1 MKKLNYNCAI
11 NQTGY
16 GLASL
21 NILKELNKLC
31 DITLFPIGNCSMD
44 TEEDHNL
51 VKKLA
56 NINKSFMGNAPC
68 FKLWHQFDLAN
79 RIGNGKYFTYS
90 FFELDTL
97 SDIDKMHLNC
107 SDEILVPC
115 NWAKEVLQN
124 NDINKK
130 IHVAPPGVDRKIFDD
145 TLYNVDE
152 TDNYVF
158 QTIGKW
164 EVRKSHDILLSIFQ
178 KAFPTETDVE
188 LIILAAEHT
197 SSYTG
202 QEELEKWK
210 TMYSQ
215 DMRVKVIPG
224 VALHSD
230 IAKIIAL
237 SDCGIY
243 VSRAE
248 GWDLELLETM
258 SMNKPAIASNYSA
271 HTEFCTD
278 KNSHLVEIEETEP
291 AYDGKAFN
299 RQGNWAKIS
308 DKQIDQIVDY
318 MRYCYK
324 NRVSSNPE
332 GVKTAKKYSWENT
345 AKTISRCIF
354 K

>member
-1 MKKLNYNCAI
+1 MNKLNYHCPI

-21 NILKELNKLC
+21 NILKELDKLC
-31 DITLFPIGNCSMD
+31 DITLFPIGGCSMD

-51 VKKLA
+51 VKKLVSV
-56 NINKSFMGNAPC
+56 NKSFTGSSPC
-68 FKLWHQFDLAN
+68 LKLWHQFDLAS

-97 SDIDKMHLNC
+97 SEIDKMHLNC
-107 SDEILVPC
+107 SDEIFVPC
-115 NWAKEVLQN
+115 EWAKQILEN
-124 NDINKK
+124 NNINKK
-130 IHVAPPGVDRKIFDD
+130 IHIASPGVDRKIFDD
-145 TLYNVDE
+145 TLYAKQQNDK
-152 TDNYVF
+152 YVF

-178 KAFPTETDVE
+178 KAFPTEIDVE
-188 LIILAAEHT
+188 LVILAAEHT

-210 TMYSQ
+210 SMYSQ
-215 DMRVKVIPG
+215 DMRVKIIPG

-230 IAKIIAL
+230 IAKIMAL

-258 SMNKPAIASNYSA
+258 SMNKPVIASNYSA

-278 KNSHLVEIEETEP
+278 KNSYLVDIEETEP

-299 RQGNWAKIS
+299 KQGNWAKIS
-308 DKQIDQIVDY
+308 NKEIDQIVDY
-318 MRYCYK
+318 MRDCYK
-324 NRVSSNPE
+324 NRRSTNPE

-345 AKTISRCIF
+345 AKIISRCIF
-354 K
+354 N